1 MLLWIIIFSLIGS
14 LGAVALAGLLLVL
27 PDGWH
32 QRVIPHLLSYAVGSL
47 LGAAFLEL
55 LPHALES
62 APALQVLGTV
72 LAGIMLFLVL
82 ERLVL
87 WRHCH
92 DEHCEVHGTPG
103 PLILFGDA
111 LHSLVDGVTIATTFM
126 TSIPMGIATALAVA
140 SHELPKQVGDF
151 AILLKSGYTRRR
163 AFGLNLLAGAS
174 TVLGAILAYCFMAS
188 MKVAAPYIMGISAA
202 GFIYIAMADLV
213 PNLHHSRQLGQNAGQ
228 LVLILAGIGTVTV
241 LHLYQ

>member
-1 MLLWIIIFSLIGS
+1 MLFWIVIFSLIGS
-14 LGAVALAGLLLVL
+14 LGAIALAGFLLVL
-27 PDGWH
+27 PDGWR
-32 QRVIPHLLSYAVGSL
+32 QRLIPHLLSYAVGTL

-55 LPHALES
+55 LPHALETAHPS
-62 APALQVLGTV
+62 TVLGTV
-72 LAGIMLFLVL
+72 LAGIILFLVL

-111 LHSLVDGVTIATTFM
+111 LHSLADGVTIATTFM
-126 TSIPMGIATALAVA
+126 TSFPVGIATALAVA
-140 SHELPKQVGDF
+140 SHEVPKQVGDF

-174 TVLGAILAYCFMAS
+174 TVLGANLAYSFMVS
-188 MKVAAPYIMGISAA
+188 MKAAVPYIMGASAA

-213 PNLHHSRQLGQNAGQ
+213 PNLHRSRQFRQNAGQ
-228 LVLILAGIGTVTV
+228 LALILAGIGTVTV